1 MITSICVHPRRTAK
15 LAGMKPN
22 MNDVDDELQSIIG
35 RDGGAAKHNA
45 PVTRYLVCAT
55 LLSAVGGFLF
65 GYDTGVVSGAMIQ
78 LRAHFHLTSVWQE
91 LVVSITIG
99 GAWMFAIIAGK
110 ATDTFGRK
118 PVIIVASLV
127 FTAGAALMG
136 VAFNKGMLLGGRLI
150 VGAGIGL
157 ASMTVPVYIAEVA
170 PAELRGV
177 LVSVNQVFVT
187 GGLFI
192 ASCVDGVF
200 STDTVNG
207 WRYMLG
213 LAGVP
218 AVIQFVGFLGMPES
232 PRWLAS
238 KGNYQEAMVVLR
250 KFRGS
255 TANIEQEFEAMR
267 TSPLEHQTEQGT
279 SVLMQV
285 LRNRSLR
292 LALIVGCSLM
302 VVQQIAGINT
312 VMYYGATII
321 QMSGVHEES
330 QAIWLSA
337 AATFV
342 NFICSFIAMALVERL
357 GRRLLVL
364 ISLVGVIVSLA
375 VLASGFQLADL
386 HSPPVSFVGQP
397 GAGPCSNFS
406 TCASCVNSVSCGFCY
421 TGPEQLPNG
430 TCMEVDASNVDRS
443 LYGACNA
450 TSTSGGAGGAPV
462 WAYSWCPSQ
471 QWWMTI
477 LGLVMYLFFF
487 APGLGSMPWTINSEI
502 YPLWARSTCFSIATS
517 FCWAFNLLVSMTFLT
532 LTEALTKYGTFW
544 LYAGLSSLGLVFF
557 FLFLPETKGKSLEEV
572 EDLFAHPWWSD
583 ATIHPNK
590 KTVQYVHIRGINH
603 AYTTDEAD
611 SGEETS

>member
-1 MITSICVHPRRTAK
+1 
-15 LAGMKPN
+15 MKSD
-22 MNDVDDELQSIIG
+22 MNDFTDERQSIIG
-35 RDGGAAKHNA
+35 NDVTAASRT

-78 LRAHFHLTSVWQE
+78 LKNYFQLTPVWQE
-91 LVVSITIG
+91 LVVSVTIA
-99 GAWMFAIIAGK
+99 GAWAFAIVAGT
-110 ATDTFGRK
+110 ATDAMGRK
-118 PVIIVASLV
+118 PVVLVASLV
-127 FTAGAALMG
+127 FAVGAVLMG
-136 VAFNKGMLLGGRLI
+136 VAVNKGMLLGGRLI

-170 PAELRGV
+170 PADLRGF
-177 LVSVNQVFVT
+177 LVSINQVFLT

-192 ASCVDGVF
+192 ASVVDGAF
-200 STDTVNG
+200 STNEDNG

-218 AVIQFVGFLGMPES
+218 AIIQFVAFLGMPES

-250 KFRGS
+250 KFRGA
-255 TANIEQEFEAMR
+255 TADIEQEFEAMKA
-267 TSPLEHQTEQGT
+267 SSLDHQNEEGST
-279 SVLMQV
+279 VLMQV

-292 LALIVGCSLM
+292 LALIVGCTLM
-302 VVQQIAGINT
+302 VVQQVAGINT

-330 QAIWLSA
+330 EAIWLSA
-337 AATFV
+337 ATTFV
-342 NFICSFIAMALVERL
+342 NFACSFIAMALVERL
-357 GRRLLVL
+357 GRRMLLLLSL
-364 ISLVGVIVSLA
+364 IGVIISLA
-375 VLASGFQLADL
+375 VLASGFQLADM
-386 HSPPVSFVGQP
+386 HSPRAIPSGQP
-397 GAGPCSNFS
+397 GSCSNYSTCAQCVNSPLCGFCSSDSSGMCLQVDPKNMQHSSVGPCSNHSS
-406 TCASCVNSVSCGFCY
+406 TA
-421 TGPEQLPNG
+421 
-430 TCMEVDASNVDRS
+430 
-443 LYGACNA
+443 
-450 TSTSGGAGGAPV
+450 V
-462 WAYSWCPSQ
+462 WGYDWCPSK

-487 APGLGSMPWTINSEI
+487 APGLGAMPWTINSEI

-517 FCWAFNLLVSMTFLT
+517 VCWAFNLLVSMTFLT

-544 LYAGLSSLGLVFF
+544 LYGGLSTVGLLFF
-557 FLFLPETKGKSLEEV
+557 FLFLPETKGKSLDEL

-583 ATIHPNK
+583 STIHPNK